1 MPVLAGRP
9 VTVTVRPATLTP
21 GRPAAAVSP
30 AGRLPRAGVSVSC
43 PRPDGVT
50 TPMRPGGAPSA
61 RPRATVAG
69 RVNDTPLVAVR
80 LSTRRR
86 RPVPAVVRYWRAPKR
101 VAHPGPRRV
110 ARTTR
115 VAPRAG
121 RSVAASTWRPGFRLA
136 GASARRY
143 GEPAAARTARPSSVY
158 RTERSPAGRAALT
171 VTTTGLDT
179 RTVASA
185 RT

>member
-9 VTVTVRPATLTP
+9 VTVMVRPATLTP
-21 GRPAAAVSP
+21 GRPAAAVRP
-30 AGRLPRAGVSVSC
+30 AARLPRAGVSVTC

-50 TPMRPGGAPSA
+50 TPMRPAGAPSA

-86 RPVPAVVRYWRAPKR
+86 RPVPAVVRYWSAPKR
-101 VAHPGPRRV
+101 VAPPATRRV

-136 GASARRY
+136 RASASPYR
-143 GEPAAARTARPSSVY
+143 GPA
-158 RTERSPAGRAALT
+158 PAP
-171 VTTTGLDT
+171 
-179 RTVASA
+179 
-185 RT
+185 